1 MTGVRR
7 SMMVVAAATLLG
19 GCASG
24 QSAHMKRLQSQ
35 VGLLDERVSQ
45 LERTGGGWQGESAAS
60 AAQGELSA
68 AAGPVVPAAAEPAK
82 TASAPA
88 EHTSG
93 KGSTRQVQQ
102 ALKNAGFYQGNV
114 DGKMG
119 PMTKE
124 AVKEFQRVHG
134 LKDDGVVGKQTWTKL
149 SSYLSLASSEA
160 SKPNEAVK

>member
-24 QSAHMKRLQSQ
+24 QSAQMKRLQSQ

-60 AAQGELSA
+60 AAQGQLSA
-68 AAGPVVPAAAEPAK
+68 AVPAVPAAAEPSK

-88 EHTSG
+88 KHTSG
-93 KGSTRQVQQ
+93 KGSTRQIQQ

-119 PMTKE
+119 PMTKD

-134 LKDDGVVGKQTWTKL
+134 LKDDGVVGKQTWAKL

>member
-1 MTGVRR
+1 M
-7 SMMVVAAATLLG
+7 VAAAAMWLG

-24 QSAHMKRLQSQ
+24 QSAQMKRLQSQ

-60 AAQGELSA
+60 AASADLSA
-68 AAGPVVPAAAEPAK
+68 AVPAVPAASEPVK
-82 TASAPA
+82 TVSTSSTPA
-88 EHTSG
+88 SG
-93 KGSTRQVQQ
+93 KASTREIQR

-119 PMTKE
+119 PMTKN

-134 LKDDGVVGKQTWTKL
+134 LKDDGVVGKQTWAKL
-149 SSYLSLASSEA
+149 SSYLNLASSEA
-160 SKPNEAVK
+160 SKSNEVVK